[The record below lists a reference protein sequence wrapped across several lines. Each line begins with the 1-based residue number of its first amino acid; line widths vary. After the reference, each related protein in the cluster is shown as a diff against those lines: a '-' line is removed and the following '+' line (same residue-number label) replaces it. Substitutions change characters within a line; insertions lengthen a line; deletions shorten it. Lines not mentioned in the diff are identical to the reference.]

1 MSPTSVSKARTS
13 INNNV
18 IAPNFDREVSAREA
32 VALRAGLRKRY
43 IQDTLVRIN
52 GKIAAANES
61 DWLSSLEDNSSSS
74 PRFGLAESTRD
85 RKIKWTLP
93 DGAVEFSTEKRQFRH
108 KHSNKSRRRRI
119 RRLTDHQKL
128 QLYEHRPDLKP
139 EKGGLLPTD
148 EDLEITHADNA
159 IVSFT
164 DAVTKH
170 AVMFSPRAL
179 GSFFGSAFTHIQDYA
194 YGSSDEEDSSDS
206 DSSYSDSDSERS
218 ESSYSDQ
225 SEDDMKSAKS
235 SKIKSD
241 KNHAEKQRSIAGG
254 DLALDTTPRISQHH
268 LSNEFSPISRLQ
280 HSGQLFTFNPR
291 VSPSNDQVHSIADG
305 GFHYSQSSPAS
316 NRRATSSRYDM
327 SVEKTARR
335 RAQGETQEYIMDDE
349 LGDLSRQ
356 PQHFSSSST
365 SAYSSQESHSPRK
378 SRDKS
383 SKKNRRKRSSTTIGE
398 MVSKLVSERES
409 SKGSS
414 SLDKLP
420 PDSDFQR
427 ESAEVLM
434 DLVASETS
442 NASVV
447 ETADSFTVVK
457 EVSTALQESTG
468 KSKRLVAPRR
478 SGTRRAPSL
487 TEVIKTMVDSGG
499 ILHYHE
505 EQEMTNEEILDS
517 LEKALDHNTSSTAA
531 VRPPTPRRSSRES
544 MLQTNRLHVVTS
556 PELLPSNDGAISD
569 GLSDATG
576 RLSPSVP
583 GRTLSQKLNLQ
594 QLVLLQSSATLA
606 DVNASINCQPGTP
619 SYQMDLLATEYQ
631 KMTLTPNDPS
641 LSLSYRRFIHE
652 FFGDNDENHQ
662 SPTNIQISTTETS
675 KASSYASE
683 LNRPPLEARRA
694 KAADEFKKKLMSN
707 NNSRVF
713 NSS

>member
-1 MSPTSVSKARTS
+1 M
-13 INNNV
+13 
-18 IAPNFDREVSAREA
+18 
-32 VALRAGLRKRY
+32 
-43 IQDTLVRIN
+43 
-52 GKIAAANES
+52 
-61 DWLSSLEDNSSSS
+61 
-74 PRFGLAESTRD
+74 
-85 RKIKWTLP
+85 
-93 DGAVEFSTEKRQFRH
+93 EKRKYRH
-108 KHSNKSRRRRI
+108 KHSSKSRRRRI

-139 EKGGLLPTD
+139 EKGRLLPTD

-179 GSFFGSAFTHIQDYA
+179 GSFFGNAFTHIQDYA

-235 SKIKSD
+235 SKKKSE
-241 KNHAEKQRSIAGG
+241 KNHLFDAEKQRSTAGG
-254 DLALDTTPRISQHH
+254 DLTLDTAPRISQHH

-280 HSGQLFTFNPR
+280 HSGQLFTSNPR
-291 VSPSNDQVHSIADG
+291 VSPSNDQVHSMADG
-305 GFHYSQSSPAS
+305 GFHYSQNSPAS
-316 NRRATSSRYDM
+316 NRRAASSRSDL
-327 SVEKTARR
+327 SLEKTARR
-335 RAQGETQEYIMDDE
+335 RAQGGTQDYIMDDE

-365 SAYSSQESHSPRK
+365 AVYSFQESHSPRK

-383 SKKNRRKRSSTTIGE
+383 LKKNRKKRSSTTIGE

-414 SLDKLP
+414 SLDELQ

-447 ETADSFTVVK
+447 ATADSFTSVVK
-457 EVSTALQESTG
+457 EVSTTLQESTG
-468 KSKRLVAPRR
+468 KSKRIVAPRR

-487 TEVIKTMVDSGG
+487 TEVIKTMVNNNDTGG
-499 ILHYHE
+499 PTHHPHHE
-505 EQEMTNEEILDS
+505 EQEMTNAEILDS
-517 LEKALDHNTSSTAA
+517 LEKALDHNASSTAA
-531 VRPPTPRRSSRES
+531 ARPPTPRRSSRES

-556 PELLPSNDGAISD
+556 PELLPSNDGASSD

-583 GRTLSQKLNLQ
+583 GRTPSQKLNLQ
-594 QLVLLQSSATLA
+594 QLLLQSSATPA
-606 DVNASINCQPGTP
+606 DANASISCQPGTP
-619 SYQMDLLATEYQ
+619 SYQMDILATEYQ

-662 SPTNIQISTTETS
+662 SPTNIQTSTTETT
-675 KASSYASE
+675 KATYVSE
-683 LNRPPLEARRA
+683 LNRPPLEARRS
-694 KAADEFKKKLMSN
+694 KAADEFKKKLMSS